1 MFSNRPEFCE
11 YTFNKESELWK
22 IYRQLDL
29 NHDMRLDKN
38 ELRLALN
45 KSSIHLNDENFEQ
58 FFKTLDQNNSGSIEV
73 SSTFV
78 SLFYAFLFIKCKKFA
93 DFRDYLLLLPRHPHI
108 TEIYRYYQ
116 IKNQSRGASQ
126 VTSDGDV
133 S

>member
-29 NHDMRLDKN
+29 NQDMRLDKN

-73 SSTFV
+73 SFTFV
-78 SLFYAFLFIKCKKFA
+78 
-93 DFRDYLLLLPRHPHI
+93 
-108 TEIYRYYQ
+108 
-116 IKNQSRGASQ
+116 
-126 VTSDGDV
+126 
-133 S
+133 